1 MESEFLL
8 NLKEISLQVII
19 ISMIV
24 FGLTM
29 LIKWPIK
36 KATAKL
42 DENKRKAVNTI
53 IVFIPILLSFILN
66 ILYFGLMQNNWFGLQ
81 VFESAGSSYI
91 LAVAIYAIYSRFVII
106 IKGIKGKTDSNEDFS
121 KQTVAFIKNNMK
133 TLSQTLKVDEDKL
146 SQVVSKIESLLAIK
160 QEIINNALLQDISAT
175 EKLDDELKQLR
186 SEELLLKQSIE
197 NANEEFVAYQ
207 NSLKKKGV

>member
-1 MESEFLL
+1 
-8 NLKEISLQVII
+8 
-19 ISMIV
+19 MIV

>member
-53 IVFIPILLSFILN
+53 IVFIPILLSFVLN

-91 LAVAIYAIYSRFVII
+91 LDVAIYAVYSRFVII
-106 IKGIKGKTDSNEDFS
+106 VKGIKGKKDLNEDFS

-133 TLSQTLKVDEDKL
+133 TLSQSLKVDEDKL